1 MEREI
6 EATTAQQIVT
16 STSELEG
23 ELETHDTGPRE
34 DITLPV
40 PSELVLNEQAL
51 PPEVVDAL
59 RFLRTHRAK
68 KLSELAEYVSAAIPS
83 VNADEGLV
91 TLVGYEERI
100 YDEYFGVERTVNL
113 PLFHV
118 ALAFLKTVR
127 DFAANA
133 RLGEQLEPA
142 ALADLLRSI
151 RNDAEV
157 ILEVAKS

>member
-1 MEREI
+1 
-6 EATTAQQIVT
+6 
-16 STSELEG
+16 L
-23 ELETHDTGPRE
+23 
-34 DITLPV
+34 
-40 PSELVLNEQAL
+40 
-51 PPEVVDAL
+51 
-59 RFLRTHRAK
+59 
-68 KLSELAEYVSAAIPS
+68 
-83 VNADEGLV
+83 
-91 TLVGYEERI
+91 
-100 YDEYFGVERTVNL
+100 
-113 PLFHV
+113 HV